1 MFLIINEIHLATLH
15 LQQLL
20 QAAKLLTLNKG
31 SPQDIETIFD
41 VCFLLNLTQIK
52 KLLSVYHT
60 ADFDSPL
67 SPELLKMVANR
78 AVMNE
83 KSENL
88 TLDLDVGPDVIKPHL
103 HPLKEIDTFIP
114 TWISLPYLQAILSST
129 V

>member
-1 MFLIINEIHLATLH
+1 M
-15 LQQLL
+15 
-20 QAAKLLTLNKG
+20 
-31 SPQDIETIFD
+31 
-41 VCFLLNLTQIK
+41 
-52 KLLSVYHT
+52 YHA

-67 SPELLKMVANR
+67 SPDLLKMVANR

-88 TLDLDVGPDVIKPHL
+88 TLDLDVGPDTVRPHL
-103 HPLKEIDTFIP
+103 LTLKEIDTFIP